1 MTATITIKGLEAF
14 KAEMRDFSERRMN
27 AAVATALTR
36 TAKQSREV
44 MQRRLGQLFDR
55 PTPYTLNALFF
66 TGATAQ
72 RLVASVKFKDEGAGS
87 GTPATKYLLPNVEG
101 GARRSKRFE
110 VALQAAGH
118 LPAGWVVTPGPG
130 ASIDA
135 FGNISKGQVIQ
146 VLSQL
151 RITLVAGS
159 NRNMSFDKGKS
170 ISAQRKA
177 GGRFFVVKPG
187 GRARPGVYQREFV
200 GRGVT
205 PVFWFVH
212 HAAYKKRLDFDA
224 EVQRVAEPLLPIE
237 MARAVSEAAARLAAR
252 GAGA

>member
-1 MTATITIKGLEAF
+1 MAATVTIKGLEAF
-14 KAEMRDFSERRMN
+14 QAQMRDFSERRMN

-36 TAKQSREV
+36 TAKQTRDV
-44 MQRRLGQLFDR
+44 VQGRLGQVFDR

-72 RLVASVKFKDEGAGS
+72 RLSASVKFKDEGAGS

-101 GARRSKRFE
+101 GVRRSKRFE

-130 ASIDA
+130 AAIDA
-135 FGNISKGQVIQ
+135 YGNISKGQIIQ

-151 RITLVAGS
+151 RITMTAGHT
-159 NRNMSFDKGKS
+159 RNMSFDTGKA

-200 GRGVT
+200 GRSVT
-205 PVFWFVH
+205 SVFWFVH
-212 HAAYKKRLDFDA
+212 HAAYKKRYDFDG
-224 EVQRVAEPLLPIE
+224 EVQRVAEPLLQVE
-237 MARAVSEAAARLAAR
+237 MARAVAEAATRLAAR
-252 GAGA
+252 ATAP